1 MSQLKLV
8 LSASS
13 SQSLE
18 EERDFKEHG
27 ARLIDLNNFSLTL
40 ARPHVCEEREIR
52 NLIIYMSHSCSCTVW
67 LCLLYLWLLYLFLH
81 CLLLYCSWLIMYSD
95 FLQGTVSH
103 MKKPVG
109 GCSCL
114 SDEQIKKIQRY
125 HGLAIAKNILP
136 TPNPSDREVNVAY
149 TMKKN
154 IVTILHHSV

>member
-67 LCLLYLWLLYLFLH
+67 LFIPSLFT
-81 CLLLYCSWLIMYSD
+81 
-95 FLQGTVSH
+95 F
-103 MKKPVG
+103 
-109 GCSCL
+109 
-114 SDEQIKKIQRY
+114 
-125 HGLAIAKNILP
+125 ILFMAY
-136 TPNPSDREVNVAY
+136 NVQ
-149 TMKKN
+149 
-154 IVTILHHSV
+154 

>member
-1 MSQLKLV
+1 MSLLKLV

-95 FLQGTVSH
+95 FLQGTVSY

-136 TPNPSDREVNVAY
+136 TPNPSDSD
-149 TMKKN
+149 KDK
-154 IVTILHHSV
+154 LLSDSDQLL